1 MTRIAMTRVVIFS
14 LLILT
19 ALSASADVLLIQQ
32 VRQGG
37 RLDLPPNGMSMNE
50 VEAAYGTPQ
59 EKRAAVGDPP
69 ISRWVYDR
77 WSVYFEWDRSLYT
90 VLHEGEVI
98 DGVSEPIIDTGEADE
113 SEGGDGTDSG

>member
-19 ALSASADVLLIQQ
+19 TLSASADVLLIQQ

>member
-59 EKRAAVGDPP
+59 EKRVAVGDPP